1 MKNLEIIEREGLVER
16 AKHVGSLV
24 SKALHALHR
33 DGLLKEVR
41 GDGGVWAAG
50 LHKQHDAMVVRD
62 IAMRDGAIVRGIGA
76 DTNAFCPP
84 LVTTDEEI
92 GRLMDTYASAL
103 HEHVKVVG

>member
-1 MKNLEIIEREGLVER
+1 
-16 AKHVGSLV
+16 V
-24 SKALHALHR
+24 STALHALQR

-50 LHKQHDAMVVRD
+50 LHKQHDAMAVRD
-62 IAMRDGAIVRGIGA
+62 IALHNGAIVRGIGA

-84 LVTTDEEI
+84 LVTTDAEV

-103 HEHVKVVG
+103 HEHVKAVG